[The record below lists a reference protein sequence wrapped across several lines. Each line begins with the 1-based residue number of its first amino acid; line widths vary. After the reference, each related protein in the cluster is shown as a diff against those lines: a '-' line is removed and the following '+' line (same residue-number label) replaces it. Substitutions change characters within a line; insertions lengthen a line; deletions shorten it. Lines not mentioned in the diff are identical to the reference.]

1 MSDPMPDPT
10 GELRGLSSDQVA
22 ERRAQRGFN
31 ELPTAGKS
39 GLLSDIFA
47 LLREPMSLL
56 LLVCGGIY
64 AAVGDRQEAAML
76 LGFVIFIMALTL
88 FQERKTGRALAA
100 LRDLASP
107 RALVIRDG
115 RRLRIAGRELVED
128 DLIVFGEGDRVPA
141 DAVVVQASHVV
152 VDESLVSG
160 ESVPVRKSAW
170 DGVLPFARPG
180 GEDLPF
186 VYAGTLVTGGAGIA
200 RVRATGPRTEIGRI
214 GAALLEQEKP
224 QETALQA
231 EARRLVVKLA
241 WVGGG
246 LSLIAALGYAIAKHD
261 PLGGL
266 LAGLTLGMAILPNEF
281 PVVVTMFLALGAWR
295 LGKREVLARRI
306 PAVESLGAITV
317 WRSRPALLDA
327 KPSAAG
333 NIFAGRVRTA
343 SEGQG
348 SPWRQ
353 LRIRDQR
360 QQCTA
365 QLGERGDHEERD
377 ATQCQALPALRIL
390 EGATPET
397 HGLPG
402 GERRR

>member
-170 DGVLPFARPG
+170 DGWRPVFDRSARIRDRQTRSAGRSIGWVDAGHGDPSQRVPG
-180 GEDLPF
+180 RRDHVFG
-186 VYAGTLVTGGAGIA
+186 
-200 RVRATGPRTEIGRI
+200 
-214 GAALLEQEKP
+214 
-224 QETALQA
+224 
-231 EARRLVVKLA
+231 ARRL
-241 WVGGG
+241 
-246 LSLIAALGYAIAKHD
+246 ALGK
-261 PLGGL
+261 
-266 LAGLTLGMAILPNEF
+266 T
-281 PVVVTMFLALGAWR
+281 
-295 LGKREVLARRI
+295 
-306 PAVESLGAITV
+306 
-317 WRSRPALLDA
+317 
-327 KPSAAG
+327 
-333 NIFAGRVRTA
+333 
-343 SEGQG
+343 
-348 SPWRQ
+348 
-353 LRIRDQR
+353 
-360 QQCTA
+360 
-365 QLGERGDHEERD
+365 
-377 ATQCQALPALRIL
+377 
-390 EGATPET
+390 
-397 HGLPG
+397 
-402 GERRR
+402 